1 MRKSLFYGL
10 GIPAI
15 YFGVSFVLSSL
26 FDKATTEAFLI
37 TFGCPLIVTF
47 IVALVTEVVSDDY
60 ERVDVDV
67 KPEPITTSTTCASIA
82 ISEARDV
89 LDRKVIPLLNGTR
102 DRSWVSFSELPDW
115 ENSIKHGYMWDLLS
129 RMLYQVLEE
138 HHASP
143 YIRKH
148 TGINY
153 ITAEGFEIRRY
164 E

>member
-1 MRKSLFYGL
+1 MRKSLFYGI
-10 GIPAI
+10 GIPLI
-15 YFGVSFVLSSL
+15 YFGVSLALSSL
-26 FDKATTEAFLI
+26 FDKATTEAFLV

-47 IVALVTEVVSDDY
+47 IVALITEVVS
-60 ERVDVDV
+60 VDVESIDDV
-67 KPEPITTSTTCASIA
+67 VAEYEPTSTARIA

-102 DRSWVSFSELPDW
+102 DRSWINFSELPDW

-143 YIRKH
+143 YIREH

>member
-1 MRKSLFYGL
+1 MRKSLFYGI
-10 GIPAI
+10 GIPLI
-15 YFGVSFVLSSL
+15 YFGVSLALSSL
-26 FDKATTEAFLI
+26 FDKATTEVFLV

-47 IVALVTEVVSDDY
+47 IVALITEVVSGEY
-60 ERVDVDV
+60 YSGVDINV
-67 KPEPITTSTTCASIA
+67 PTTTCASIA

-102 DRSWVSFSELPDW
+102 DRSWINFSELPDW
-115 ENSIKHGYMWDLLS
+115 GNSIKHGYMLDLLS

-143 YIRKH
+143 YILKH